1 MNYPQCAAP
10 QIRRHTMPDGYPCAV
25 RVWEASRPR
34 GQVVFVHGIIS
45 HGGWYG
51 RSCSALSQAGLDV
64 HFLDRRGSGLN
75 LQARGDAVHYRQWL
89 EDVESY
95 VASLASDRPCV
106 LLGVSWGGKQ
116 ALALARRQP
125 SRYAGLGLLCPGLF
139 ARQHASLVQR
149 TALRAA
155 GLAGL
160 QSKRIRIP
168 LQDPALFTDNPKWQ
182 EYIRTD
188 PFTLREITLRFA
200 LADLELNCFAT
211 GSLASLPMPV
221 LLMLAENDRII
232 HNERVRRF
240 VQQSSSGE
248 LKIIDYPAAGHTLEF
263 EPDPT
268 GYIRDLTSWCVSTVE
283 PSLGG

>member
-1 MNYPQCAAP
+1 MSQTQWAAP

-51 RSCSALSQAGLDV
+51 RSCSALSEAGLDV

-75 LQARGDAVHYRQWL
+75 LQARGDARHYGQWL

-95 VASLASDRPCV
+95 VASLPSDRPCV

-125 SRYAGLGLLCPGLF
+125 DRYAGVGLLCPGLF
-139 ARQHASLVQR
+139 ARQHASLLQR
-149 TALRAA
+149 VVLRAA
-155 GLAGL
+155 VHAGL
-160 QSKRIRIP
+160 QSHRIRIP
-168 LQDPALFTDNPKWQ
+168 LQDPALFTDNPRWQ
-182 EYIRTD
+182 EYISTD
-188 PFTLREITLRFA
+188 PLTLREITLRFA
-200 LADLELNCFAT
+200 LADLELNRFAT
-211 GSLASLPMPV
+211 GSLAELPIPV

-232 HNERVRRF
+232 HNERVRAF
-240 VQQSSSGE
+240 VQQSAHGAIR
-248 LKIIDYPAAGHTLEF
+248 IIDYPGAGHTLEF

-268 GYIRDLTSWCVSTVE
+268 GYIRDLTSWCVCTVE
-283 PSLGG
+283 I